1 MIYYGH
7 TTDKSKL
14 PADNVWLEENEL
26 ILNDDSVVYGYEGS
40 VESSIGITILN
51 KEDFLV
57 WSIAN
62 VKREIETIK

>member
-7 TTDKSKL
+7 TTDKTKL
-14 PADNVWLEENEL
+14 PADNVWLSGNEITL
-26 ILNDDSVVYGYEGS
+26 KDESIVYGYEGTT
-40 VESSIGITILN
+40 ESSIGITILN

-62 VKREIETIK
+62 VKSEI

>member
-1 MIYYGH
+1 MTYYGY
-7 TTDKSKL
+7 T
-14 PADNVWLEENEL
+14 PNENRIPNDNVWLEDNEL

-57 WSIAN
+57 WSRAN
-62 VKREIETIK
+62 VKSEI

>member
-1 MIYYGH
+1 MTYYGY
-7 TTDKSKL
+7 T
-14 PADNVWLEENEL
+14 PNENRIPNDNVWLEDNEL

-57 WSIAN
+57 WSYAN
-62 VKREIETIK
+62 VKSEI

>member
-1 MIYYGH
+1 MTYYGY
-7 TTDKSKL
+7 T
-14 PADNVWLEENEL
+14 PNENRIPNDNVWLEDNEL

-57 WSIAN
+57 WSRAN
-62 VKREIETIK
+62 IKSEI

>member
-1 MIYYGH
+1 MIYYGY

-14 PADNVWLEENEL
+14 PEDNVWLEENEL

-57 WSIAN
+57 WSRAN
-62 VKREIETIK
+62 VKSEI